1 MKSLFCRSILINRSK
16 YTPSN
21 WKHPRNL
28 DRKHWNYS
36 SMRTELWTSNEPNHV
51 RPFKKLCMF
60 VLLKTYVW
68 HLAFIKYLVNFLSFI
83 SLQRRSKGL
92 GRKPYPF
99 TTGEVCDRK
108 KYPDFHKKQSE
119 QERINTSRLHWF
131 AYFDKSSA
139 QRFTNG
145 FHSSFTLS
153 ITLLL
158 SNLRCKRMTSFNK
171 HLCTHDRNELLN
183 CRFTQIHKSQ
193 QFLQYSRLV
202 LFPFNEQFKYCARSQ
217 RIVEFVRE
225 IYGHF

>member
-131 AYFDKSSA
+131 HWITVTSGQQFYINGCGYCKYKSW
-139 QRFTNG
+139 
-145 FHSSFTLS
+145 
-153 ITLLL
+153 
-158 SNLRCKRMTSFNK
+158 
-171 HLCTHDRNELLN
+171 NELIVILSDW
-183 CRFTQIHKSQ
+183 C
-193 QFLQYSRLV
+193 
-202 LFPFNEQFKYCARSQ
+202 KYWS
-217 RIVEFVRE
+217 
-225 IYGHF
+225 HFFISGRY